1 MAKKGQAFSNI
12 EEKKPQ
18 QIFIEGLADK
28 FLGQMNDFFKKNLG
42 DGPIM
47 KEWHRSFY
55 LMMDKGTEYPPVKQ
69 WLRPSMVGADEQQI
83 WLQLHGYKSDQEL
96 SSEPQDEVHTRWQA
110 IGTQI
115 GDMWQRQI
123 LAAEHWTKKGK
134 AQVDFRFERKEI
146 PYSFDDGTIEG
157 VLSAPYFE
165 EFAREYHEIDGV
177 PVWGTCDGI
186 LNYTHEE
193 DFRGMSN
200 FEDIRIGFEVKSKQT
215 TNASTGTY
223 KMKTYEDKH
232 RQQILTYALMYDL
245 DYYFILYQNC
255 SKKGWT
261 QDEETKTKYPDVRVF
276 GIFISEEEKAI
287 HREYL
292 HDLWSLKDEQVK
304 PQLNPLKWNFN
315 SHKISAIVNMTHKD
329 YVDLE
334 WAVHDIVNSKEYT
347 TFEKKCAEQCLEE
360 IRQAM
365 EAMKKSKEV
374 EDIDLPEDN

>member
-1 MAKKGQAFSNI
+1 MAKKGQAFN
-12 EEKKPQ
+12 EVKVAPQ
-18 QIFIEGLADK
+18 EVFIKNLADK
-28 FLGQMNDFFKKNLG
+28 FLNQMNDFFRKNLG
-42 DGPIM
+42 DDPIM

-55 LMMDKGTEYPPVKQ
+55 LMMEKGTEYPPVKQ

-123 LAAEHWTKKGK
+123 LAAEHWTGKGK
-134 AQVDFRFERKEI
+134 AQVDFRFERKAFGYEW
-146 PYSFDDGTIEG
+146 F
-157 VLSAPYFE
+157 PYFE

-186 LNYTHEE
+186 LVY
-193 DFRGMSN
+193 DG
-200 FEDIRIGFEVKSKQT
+200 EDIQPKEHNVKATLRIGFEVKSKQT

-223 KMKTYEDKH
+223 KMKTYEEKH
-232 RQQILTYALMYDL
+232 RQQILTYALMYNL

-276 GIFISEEEKAI
+276 GIYISPEEKEA
-287 HREYL
+287 HKKYL
-292 HDLWSLKDEQVK
+292 KGLWSLKDTEDK
-304 PQLNPLKWNFN
+304 PPLNPLKWNFN
-315 SHKISAIVNMTHKD
+315 SHKISAIVNMTD
-329 YVDLE
+329 EEYNDLFYK
-334 WAVHDIVNSKEYT
+334 VININTSKEYT

-360 IRQAM
+360 VRQAR
-365 EAMKKSKEV
+365 EAMKK
-374 EDIDLPEDN
+374 

>member
-1 MAKKGQAFSNI
+1 MAKKGQAFD
-12 EEKKPQ
+12 EVKVVPQ
-18 QIFIEGLADK
+18 EVFIQKLADK
-28 FLGQMNDFFKKNLG
+28 FKSQMDSFFRKNLG
-42 DGPIM
+42 DDPIM

-55 LMMDKGTEYPPVKQ
+55 LMMEKGTEYPPVKQ

-83 WLQLHGYKSDQEL
+83 WLQLHGYKSDQQL
-96 SSEPQDEVHTRWQA
+96 SEDPQDEVHTRWQA

-134 AQVDFRFERKEI
+134 AQVDFRFERKTVETY
-146 PYSFDDGTIEG
+146 PNDGGFSPVKEKF
-157 VLSAPYFE
+157 PYFE

-186 LNYTHEE
+186 LNYMEYSEE
-193 DFRGMSN
+193 AGEHLPST
-200 FEDIRIGFEVKSKQT
+200 RIGFEVKSKQT

-223 KMKTYEDKH
+223 KMKTYEEKH

-276 GIFISEEEKAI
+276 GIYITEEDKAK
-287 HREYL
+287 HRDYL
-292 HDLWSLKDEQVK
+292 HSLWALQTAEDK
-304 PQLNPLKWNFN
+304 PPLNPLKWQFN
-315 SHKISAIVNMTHKD
+315 SHKISAIVNMDNT
-329 YVDLE
+329 E
-334 WAVHDIVNSKEYT
+334 WDVLVREVNRIDKSKEYT
-347 TFEKKCAEQCLEE
+347 TFEKKCAWQCLEE
-360 IRQAM
+360 VRQAR
-365 EAMKKSKEV
+365 ETMKK
-374 EDIDLPEDN
+374 